1 MRKLKMITAAL
12 LAATALVAI
21 AAGGAT
27 AAAKGH
33 GGGAKISGLDEEWTT
48 AALQGDLFEVKG
60 GEAAQKQGQSQ
71 AVIQFGERLSS
82 DHSAAYAQG
91 SKLAKKLGIEVP
103 TEPTYPEK
111 WELQTV
117 GEMSGGAF
125 DKGYTSLE
133 RLDHKQDIE
142 DAKAEIEDGTNKAVV
157 ALAKMDLKMYR
168 EHLAAVI
175 KAEHE
180 I

>member
-1 MRKLKMITAAL
+1 MRNLTRLVAAL
-12 LAATALVAI
+12 LAATALFAV

-27 AAAKGH
+27 AAAKGQKPH
-33 GGGAKISGLDEEWTT
+33 VSGLDEEWTT

-60 GEAAQKQGQSQ
+60 GQLAQSQGQNQ
-71 AVIQFGERLSS
+71 AVKQLGERLSS
-82 DHSAAYAQG
+82 DHSKSYAQG
-91 SKLAKKLGIEVP
+91 RKLAKKLGIEVP
-103 TEPTYPEK
+103 TEPTYPEQ

-117 GEMSGGAF
+117 GEMTGSAF

-142 DAKAEIEDGTNKAVV
+142 DAKTELEDGSNKAVK

-168 EHLAAVI
+168 EHLAAVV
-175 KAEHE
+175 KVEHE
-180 I
+180 L

>member
-1 MRKLKMITAAL
+1 MLISTAL
-12 LAATALVAI
+12 LAATALMAVS
-21 AAGGAT
+21 AGGAT
-27 AAAKGH
+27 AAGKSQ
-33 GGGAKISGLDEEWTT
+33 GGQVKVSGLDEEWTT
-48 AALQGDLFEVKG
+48 AALQGDLFEVEG
-60 GEAAQKQGQSQ
+60 GELAQKQGQSP
-71 AVIQFGERLSS
+71 AVTQLGERLSG
-82 DHSAAYAQG
+82 DHSQSYAMG
-91 SKLAKKLGIEVP
+91 AKLAKKLGIEVP

-117 GEMSGGAF
+117 GEMKGSAF

-142 DAKAEIEDGTNKAVV
+142 DAKTEIEDGTNKSVI

-168 EHLAAVI
+168 EHLAAVT

-180 I
+180 L

>member
-1 MRKLKMITAAL
+1 MRKLMIIAAAMLATTAI
-12 LAATALVAI
+12 VAFG
-21 AAGGAT
+21 AGGASG
-27 AAAKGH
+27 AGKGH
-33 GGGAKISGLDEEWTT
+33 RSQAKVSGLDEEWTT

-60 GEAAQKQGQSQ
+60 GETAQKQGQNQ
-71 AVIQFGERLSS
+71 AVKQLGTMLSS
-82 DHSAAYAQG
+82 DHAESYALG

-117 GEMSGGAF
+117 GEMSGSAF

-142 DAKAEIEDGTNKAVV
+142 DAKTEIEDGSSKAVK

-168 EHLAAVI
+168 EHLSAVV
-175 KAEHE
+175 KTEQE
-180 I
+180 L

>member
-1 MRKLKMITAAL
+1 MRKLMII
-12 LAATALVAI
+12 ATATLATTAIVAVG
-21 AAGGAT
+21 AGGAS
-27 AAAKGH
+27 AAGQGH
-33 GGGAKISGLDEEWTT
+33 GGKAVVSGLDEEWTT

-60 GEAAQKQGQSQ
+60 GETAQKQGQSQ
-71 AVIQFGERLSS
+71 GVKQLGALLSS
-82 DHSAAYAQG
+82 DHAKSFALG

-103 TEPTYPEK
+103 TEPTYPQK

-117 GEMSGGAF
+117 GEMSAGAF

-142 DAKAEIEDGTNKAVV
+142 DAKTEIEDGSNKAVK

-168 EHLAAVI
+168 EHLSAVV
-175 KAEHE
+175 KVEHE
-180 I
+180 L

>member
-1 MRKLKMITAAL
+1 MKKLTTLAAAL
-12 LAATALVAI
+12 LAATALLTI
-21 AAGGAT
+21 AAAGAP
-27 AAAKGH
+27 AAGRAQKSQV
-33 GGGAKISGLDEEWTT
+33 SGLDKEWAT
-48 AALQGDLFEVKG
+48 AALQGDLFEVKA
-60 GEAAQKQGQSQ
+60 GELAQKQGQSQ
-71 AVIQFGERLSS
+71 AVTQLGQRLSG
-82 DHSAAYAQG
+82 DHSKDYVVG

-117 GEMSGGAF
+117 GEMTGSAF

-142 DAKAEIEDGTNKAVV
+142 DAKTELEDGTNKAVK

-175 KAEHE
+175 KAEQE
-180 I
+180 L